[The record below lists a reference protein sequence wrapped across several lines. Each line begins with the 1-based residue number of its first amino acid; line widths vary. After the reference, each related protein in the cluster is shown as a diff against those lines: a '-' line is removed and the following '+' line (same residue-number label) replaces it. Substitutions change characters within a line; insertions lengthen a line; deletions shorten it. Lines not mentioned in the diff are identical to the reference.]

1 MSLKPEE
8 MTCRLSI
15 GYMQSG
21 RGPLGEHLPE
31 QLVTTGKAWAKR
43 ELVSGRKVRT
53 LDQQQVVETCL
64 FTTHPNLKIDID
76 WKITTSDR
84 VYTVRNVERLADRF
98 IITGEAD
105 ARHDRAGIKDST

>member
-8 MTCRLSI
+8 MTCRIVI

-21 RGPLGEHLPE
+21 RGPLGEPLSE
-31 QLVTTGKAWAKR
+31 KLVETGKAWAKR

-53 LDQQQVVETCL
+53 MDQQQVMETCL
-64 FTTHPNLKIDID
+64 FTVYPGVVVDID
-76 WKITTSDR
+76 WKITTKDL
-84 VYTVRNVERLADRF
+84 VYTVRNIDRKTDRI

-105 ARHDRAGIKDST
+105 GRHDRTGD

>member
-8 MTCRLSI
+8 MNCRLSI

-21 RGPLGEHLPE
+21 RGALGEHLPE
-31 QLVTTGKAWAKR
+31 QLVATGKAWAKR

-64 FTTHPNLKIDID
+64 FTTHPNLNIDID

-84 VYTVRNVERLADRF
+84 VYTVRNVERLVDC
-98 IITGEAD
+98 
-105 ARHDRAGIKDST
+105 H